1 MLAHQDKHTGNLMTN
16 ADPGPRKAPP
26 PAPATFSN
34 DDLPSSNPPLKV
46 VLAVLGCIGIF
57 ALVLIFH
64 KSLGL

>member
-1 MLAHQDKHTGNLMTN
+1 MTN
-16 ADPGPRKAPP
+16 TEPGLRKAAP

>member
-1 MLAHQDKHTGNLMTN
+1 MTN
-16 ADPGPRKAPP
+16 TEPGLRKAAPP
-26 PAPATFSN
+26 PAATFSN